1 MKSLLTVFNKWT
13 SVNFVEFLPPQSA
26 QPFLPKI
33 PRDLKLEYFVK
44 VITNEGRVMVG
55 RVRYVGLV
63 PGKIEPHVGVELPQ
77 DVGDSDGVF
86 QGRRYFDW

>member
-1 MKSLLTVFNKWT
+1 M
-13 SVNFVEFLPPQSA
+13 
-26 QPFLPKI
+26 
-33 PRDLKLEYFVK
+33 K
-44 VITNEGRVMVG
+44 VITSEGRVMVG

-63 PGKIEPHVGVELPQ
+63 SGKSDPHVGVELPQ